1 LPAGAVIE
9 TGPLA
14 QADMP
19 ALYRIADALVFP
31 SVTEGF
37 GLVVLEAMASGIPTI
52 VSRIAPFTG
61 YLDEEDAAWCD
72 PLDASSIA
80 AAMSAALEPVRRRC
94 LIERGT
100 AVVAR
105 HDWRHTADAH
115 LRAYAT
121 LREPQH
127 A

>member
-1 LPAGAVIE
+1 
-9 TGPLA
+9 
-14 QADMP
+14 
-19 ALYRIADALVFP
+19 
-31 SVTEGF
+31 
-37 GLVVLEAMASGIPTI
+37 
-52 VSRIAPFTG
+52 
-61 YLDEEDAAWCD
+61 
-72 PLDASSIA
+72 
-80 AAMSAALEPVRRRC
+80 VRRRC